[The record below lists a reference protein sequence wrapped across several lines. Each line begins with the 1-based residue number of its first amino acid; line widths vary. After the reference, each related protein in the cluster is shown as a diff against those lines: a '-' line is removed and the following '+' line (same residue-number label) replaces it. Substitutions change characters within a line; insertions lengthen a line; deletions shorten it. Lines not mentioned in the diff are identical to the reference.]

1 MSLQILYEQIN
12 KILNEDKESD
22 SPASRESPFSAR
34 AAIKQTQQILSS
46 TKKTTSA
53 VLSTMTDAKWWQSAA
68 SLLKQPQHHKGGG
81 GDVLKGRDYDNSG
94 FRKQGCHPFYA
105 GIIEDCYEDVV
116 SAHRN
121 LKNN

>member
-1 MSLQILYEQIN
+1 MQILYEQIN

-68 SLLKQPQHHKGGG
+68 SLLKQPQNHKGGG